1 MSVYILLINKDNN
14 TELFHVI
21 TDAEYWD
28 LSREDQCEFKKYS
41 KMDDALKIK
50 RKRDDE
56 EMEDDDEEMEDDDE
70 EPQPVW
76 PADSET
82 GPYTLDESF
91 YLTGIEDVIVDDK
104 GIIFYKDQK
113 VGDLGKLKDNPEEI
127 ENDIRKIRVPLLP
140 GGIPAASRIVMS
152 LQRILGSA
160 RCNVKFKSGEDAN
173 TYYPGY
179 YTQNIE
185 TAKWYASNYF
195 KDGIIVQYQLKE
207 RTNYLLLTD
216 NRSGSPNSL
225 SDIIKRLEVKK
236 FIAENKNLDNVV
248 EEIDN
253 TILYLKLMY
262 GYGISPKKQQELK
275 IKLARKYETPL
286 RLKRGQKASKSVNP
300 TDTITNRCS
309 IADVDNIVMNH
320 LCSILNDE
328 IIVCNEV
335 PTTFGEFPGEN
346 FHKEVIICCPEN
358 LEEIA
363 SASINAQDK
372 INKFENEEPDTYKA
386 NWFFPE
392 GTIFYK
398 AFDKSITKKMR
409 DQWLSKNACKPEIR
423 TEMQKELAQAA
434 AQADVERRNK
444 DDIEFNELIRE
455 FKELLAAQRFNV

>member
-28 LSREDQCEFKKYS
+28 LSREDQCGFKKYS
-41 KMDDALKIK
+41 KIKVTGKRERESDD
-50 RKRDDE
+50 
-56 EMEDDDEEMEDDDE
+56 
-70 EPQPVW
+70 W
-76 PADSET
+76 PADST
-82 GPYTLDESF
+82 GGSFTPDESLI
-91 YLTGIEDVIVDDK
+91 LTGIKDVIVDDR
-104 GIIFYKDQK
+104 GNIFYKDQK
-113 VGDLGKLKDNPEEI
+113 VGDMGQLKYNPEQI
-127 ENDIRKIRVPLLP
+127 EDNIRKIRVPLLP
-140 GGIPAASRIVMS
+140 GGIPAASRIVML
-152 LQRILGSA
+152 LQRSLGSA
-160 RCNVKFKSGEDAN
+160 RCNVKFKSGEDVN

-195 KDGIIVQYQLKE
+195 KDGIIVQYELDVP
-207 RTNYLLLTD
+207 TNYLLLTD

-225 SDIIKRLEVKK
+225 SDIIKRLQVKK
-236 FIAENKNLDNVV
+236 FIAENKNQDNVV

-253 TILYLKLMY
+253 TMLYLKVMY
-262 GYGISPKKQQELK
+262 GYDISPKKQQELK
-275 IKLARKYETPL
+275 IQLARKYETSI
-286 RLKRGQKASKSVNP
+286 RLKKGQKASKSAKK

-320 LCSILNDE
+320 LCSILNEE

-335 PTTFGEFPGEN
+335 PTNFGEFPGEN

-358 LEEIA
+358 LKEIGFARINEEE
-363 SASINAQDK
+363 K
-372 INKFENEEPDTYKA
+372 INKFLNYEPDTYEA
-386 NWFFPE
+386 NGLFRK

-398 AFDKSITKKMR
+398 AFDESITKGVR
-409 DQWLSKNACKPEIR
+409 DEWLSKNACKPEIR

-434 AQADVERRNK
+434 AQADVERRKK

-455 FKELLAAQRFNV
+455 FEELLAAQGFNA